1 LDSEDV
7 LLMKTNN
14 AGDTL
19 WTRMYGGAD
28 YDWGYSVQRTS
39 DGGYMIAG
47 GTYSFGSNHAYLI
60 RTDSNGDTLWT
71 RAYPGEELCSAQQTS
86 DGGVIAVGT
95 NGDVLLVKTH
105 AAGDLAWTRTFGGA
119 DHDYGYSV
127 QQTSDGGYVIGGNSW
142 SFSVYGDIYLI
153 KTDAY
158 GSAAVS
164 ETPGSSPLVHGPA
177 ALPNPFVSFTVLRGH
192 ERERVAV
199 SDITGRQVA
208 ECRGDRIGEGLSPG
222 IYFVRTETDLAQ
234 PIRIVKLK

>member
-1 LDSEDV
+1 
-7 LLMKTNN
+7 MKTNN

-127 QQTSDGGYVIGGNSW
+127 QQTSDGGYLLEGTVGP
-142 SFSVYGDIYLI
+142 SVSMVTSTLSRP
-153 KTDAY
+153 TPMAAPR
-158 GSAAVS
+158 SAKR
-164 ETPGSSPLVHGPA
+164 PA
-177 ALPNPFVSFTVLRGH
+177 PRLSFTALLLCRIRSSHSQSCAVM
-192 ERERVAV
+192 REN
-199 SDITGRQVA
+199 
-208 ECRGDRIGEGLSPG
+208 E
-222 IYFVRTETDLAQ
+222 
-234 PIRIVKLK
+234 